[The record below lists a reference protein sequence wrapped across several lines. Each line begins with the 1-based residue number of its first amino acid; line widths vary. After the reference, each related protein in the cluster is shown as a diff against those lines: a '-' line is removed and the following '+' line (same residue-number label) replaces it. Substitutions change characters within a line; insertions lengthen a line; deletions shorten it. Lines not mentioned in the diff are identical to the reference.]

1 MALCGKSDG
10 PQAMTDDSGINL
22 VKLCLELENRFGIR
36 QLRQI
41 CSELGLNAEQFGL
54 QNRLLKKVGVVAL
67 VADLE
72 SRGQLEELLLI
83 SRKHNSEFALDGY
96 DFAEVEWRP
105 RPLHETIVESVNRAL
120 GLPASA
126 HFTYIESGISNNWTR
141 QPVAT
146 GCMEWRPRFD
156 GYMGPLSADPSL
168 GLALQRARTAIES
181 ETATAYIGNSY
192 GLPESGMGSFPCIV
206 VAPTV
211 DPFDIIRIEQTV
223 ATDGNADVDIFGLL
237 RELGVLHSRYG
248 IDIRA
253 ADESTLEF
261 FLLTLPKSSRPAI
274 HKWLKRIAPD
284 AYRDL
289 WVEYVPEGVP
299 WGPIRLWWD

>member
-1 MALCGKSDG
+1 
-10 PQAMTDDSGINL
+10 MTDDSKINL
-22 VKLCLELENRFGIR
+22 VKLCLEVENRFGIR
-36 QLRQI
+36 QLRDI
-41 CSELGLNAEQFGL
+41 CFELGLDAEKFGM

-67 VADLE
+67 VTELE
-72 SRGQLEELLLI
+72 EKGRLEELLVI
-83 SRKHNSEFALDGY
+83 SQKHDSEFAMSGY
-96 DFAEVEWRP
+96 DFADVEWRP
-105 RPLHETIVESVNRAL
+105 RPLHENIVESVNRAL
-120 GLPASA
+120 GLPALA
-126 HFTYIESGISNNWTR
+126 HFTYIEADISNNWTR

-156 GYMGPLSADPSL
+156 GYMGPLSIDPNL
-168 GLALQRARTAIES
+168 GPALQRARAAIES
-181 ETATAYIGNSY
+181 ETAIAYIGNSPL
-192 GLPESGMGSFPCIV
+192 LPESGMASFPCIV

-274 HKWLKRIAPD
+274 RKWLKRVAED

-289 WVEYVPEGVP
+289 WIEDLSESVP